1 MFCSVL
7 ETALPSVGPGFVSA
21 DPSVNIIN
29 YINMS
34 VSGIYDNKF
43 LRYSACTYTY
53 LSTVDWFSPLI
64 ATAYRD
70 R

>member
-1 MFCSVL
+1 MFCSILV
-7 ETALPSVGPGFVSA
+7 TALPSVGPGFVSA

-43 LRYSACTYTY
+43 LTYSACTYTS
-53 LSTVDWFSPLI
+53 LDS
-64 ATAYRD
+64 
-70 R
+70 